1 MWENYFYL
9 LPALRLILFTHFL
22 SPRSKL
28 FEIILDCQQ
37 FYKMTTKPEEIKQEK
52 ELDCSNAS
60 RGVWLVKVPKYIAK
74 KWEKS
79 KAIS

>member
-1 MWENYFYL
+1 
-9 LPALRLILFTHFL
+9 
-22 SPRSKL
+22 
-28 FEIILDCQQ
+28 
-37 FYKMTTKPEEIKQEK
+37 MTTKPEEIKQEK

-79 KAIS
+79 KRIS